1 MLIQTA
7 KLDLERQV
15 VRALESKQKAS
26 RQARLLLLDRQA
38 DDMRAE
44 LAALREGRQR
54 RIVPRISAVEKAQ
67 QLSLQKRRKCACL
80 VAESVADKTLVG
92 CAFTSLVA
100 PEALL
105 PPPWPTTK
113 PLRFYMSNLGVLQS
127 HRRRGVALALLKA
140 CETLGGGR
148 RVFGCTLKQTMLAL
162 MPSTRQQ
169 SAHKGAE
176 VALDDLQIEG
186 AVRDRDKVFVWD
198 AVTMKSK
205 EDQ

>member
-1 MLIQTA
+1 MIYNKYLCLPNTHP
-7 KLDLERQV
+7 
-15 VRALESKQKAS
+15 
-26 RQARLLLLDRQA
+26 
-38 DDMRAE
+38 
-44 LAALREGRQR
+44 LAAKVTGMGGLPCR
-54 RIVPRISAVEKAQ
+54 AQ

-140 CETLGGGR
+140 CETLGE
-148 RVFGCTLKQTMLAL
+148 TLEPATTFKTCSLAIKIACMRSCL
-162 MPSTRQQ
+162 PCHGS
-169 SAHKGAE
+169 
-176 VALDDLQIEG
+176 L
-186 AVRDRDKVFVWD
+186 VRDL
-198 AVTMKSK
+198 
-205 EDQ
+205 